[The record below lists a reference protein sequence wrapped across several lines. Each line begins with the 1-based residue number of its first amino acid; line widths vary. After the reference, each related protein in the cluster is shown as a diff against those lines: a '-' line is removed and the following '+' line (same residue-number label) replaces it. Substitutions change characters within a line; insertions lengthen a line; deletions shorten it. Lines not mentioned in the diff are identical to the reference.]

1 MKKLYISV
9 AVAFLSGLVA
19 GAAGTWLY
27 ANKKAQEDFDAKLD
41 SVKKQYKRHY
51 IYKESDS
58 SEPKKDDE
66 QAEQE
71 KVQETE
77 SYATIASNYSTPID
91 YTSYAQVDEPVTEG
105 SAPEEEVPD
114 ILNDDPTK
122 PRVISEDDY
131 YYEEEMTKLEICLFE
146 TEDGD
151 PVLTDEIFDPLDE
164 PYKVITKEDLAG
176 FIAQDETDEIFTVCD
191 SRQCMYSISKQ
202 GVSWEDFLRTHPVIL
217 DTRY

>member
-9 AVAFLSGLVA
+9 AVAFLSGVLA
-19 GAAGTWLY
+19 GAAGTWVY
-27 ANKKAQEDFDAKLD
+27 ANKKAQEDFDSKLD

-51 IYKESDS
+51 IYKESYS
-58 SEPKKDDE
+58 PKETTVEE

-71 KVQETE
+71 KVQEVE
-77 SYATIASNYSTPID
+77 SYTTIASNYSDPID
-91 YTSYAQVDEPVTEG
+91 YTSYTQVDEPVMEG
-105 SAPEEEVPD
+105 AAPEEEVPD
-114 ILNDDPTK
+114 ILSDDPTK

-164 PYKVITKEDLAG
+164 PYKVITKEDLVG
-176 FIAQDETDEIFTVCD
+176 FITQDETDEIFTVCD